1 MFIIKKPG
9 KRAAAVASLLG
20 VLTLASAQQA
30 LAGDGSPHPQ
40 GGWTMSNYDPEGT
53 RYNSAEHQLG
63 PRNVGGLK
71 VLWRVPTSGTV
82 TGTPAVSDGVVY
94 AGDLNGDVYA
104 VRADGTVLWTTHVI
118 GRVSA
123 SIAVIRDTLVFGDL
137 AGYIYGLDPRTGAIR
152 WKIRP
157 NPHPIA
163 AIYGSATQVGKYFA
177 IGTTIDAEEPGVPAS
192 AAAGG
197 SGSVLLA
204 DPSDGRVIWQ
214 TYTVT
219 QAELAQGATGAD
231 VWSTPAYDERSG
243 MLYVATGNNFN
254 PPVTPTEDAIIGL
267 DARTG
272 QIRWVDQAYNQDI
285 FPTPGSPQQDVDY
298 DFGDSPHIY
307 QLAGGE
313 TVVGAG
319 NKDGTYYVVD
329 AATGAPVHQLQ
340 VEPGGLLGGLFAT
353 AAVHNDVVFANGINW
368 PGHDLVTGVPPTA
381 GDLIA
386 IAGDGSREL
395 WRFTTPGSPDLS
407 GVAVANG
414 VIYFQ
419 SMTDGNLYALDERT
433 GAELAHVLTGGAH
446 SGPAVVGGRIYLG
459 TGVTAGRIKAFDYP
473 GTPGI
478 VAVGLGR

>member
-1 MFIIKKPG
+1 MFIRKPST
-9 KRAAAVASLLG
+9 RVAVMAGLLG
-20 VLTLASAQQA
+20 VLTLAPSQQA
-30 LAGDGSPHPQ
+30 LADDGGVHSR
-40 GGWTMSNYDPEGT
+40 GGWTMYNYDPQGS
-53 RYNSAEHQLG
+53 RYNSAEHHLG
-63 PRNVGGLK
+63 PRNVAGLK

-104 VRADGTVLWTTHVI
+104 VTTEGSVLWTTHVT

-123 SIAVIRDTLVFGDL
+123 SIAVIRNTLVFGDL
-137 AGYIYGLDPRTGAIR
+137 AGYLYGLDPHTGAIR

-177 IGTTIDAEEPGVPAS
+177 IGTTIDAEEPGVPLG

-197 SGSVLLA
+197 RGSVLLA

-219 QAELAQGATGAD
+219 SAELAAGATGAD
-231 VWSTPAYDERSG
+231 VWATPTYDQHTG
-243 MLYVATGNNFN
+243 MLYVTTGNNFN
-254 PPVTPTEDAIIGL
+254 LPVTPTEDAIMGL
-267 DARTG
+267 NARTG
-272 QIRWVDQAYNQDI
+272 QIRWVDQAYNHDI
-285 FPTPGSPQQDVDY
+285 FPSPGQPGQDVDY
-298 DFGDSPHIY
+298 DFGDSAHFY
-307 QLAGGE
+307 RLADGE

-319 NKDGTYYVVD
+319 DKDGSYYVVD
-329 AATGAPVHQLQ
+329 AATGAPVNQLQ
-340 VEPGGLLGGLFAT
+340 VEPGGFLGGLFAT
-353 AAVHNDVVFANGINW
+353 AAEHNGVVFANGINW
-368 PGHDLVTGVPPTA
+368 PGNDLVTGVPPTA

-386 IAGDGSREL
+386 IAGDGSRVL

-414 VIYFQ
+414 VVYFQ
-419 SMTDGNLYALDERT
+419 TMTDGNLYALDERT
-433 GAELAHVLTGGAH
+433 GVELAHVLTGGAH
-446 SGPAVVGGRIYLG
+446 SGPAVAGGRIYLG
-459 TGVTAGRIKAFDYP
+459 TGVTAGRIKTYDYP

-478 VAVGLGR
+478 VAVGLDR